1 MQERT
6 LDFDCL
12 VRVVQK
18 AGRVA
23 LVELTNVRF
32 YLRWLCR
39 LHDPIFCVTSHDT
52 KFLHAIGAMHAVV
65 MRQPRYSGLVTDD
78 LDEVTI
84 VIGLSEYGHQV
95 TIYESIVRSSAVA
108 ALVAEHVYESG
119 DR

>member
-18 AGRVA
+18 AWRVA
-23 LVELTNVRF
+23 LVQITNVRF
-32 YLRWLCR
+32 SLHWFRR
-39 LHDPIFCVTSHDT
+39 LYELIFCVAPHDFD
-52 KFLHAIGAMHAVV
+52 FLHAIGAMYAVV
-65 MRQPRYSGLVTDD
+65 MRHPRYSGLLTDD

-84 VIGLSEYGHQV
+84 VIRLSEYGHQV